1 MPAGKPAVGCKWVY
15 KIKYLADGSI
25 ERHKARLVAKG
36 YAQEHGVDYDETF
49 APVAKMTSVRC
60 ILSIAAVKGWG
71 LHQLDVKNAF
81 QLTIRGDLKEEV
93 YMRLPPGFMV
103 DGNRNLVCRLKKA
116 IYGLKQAPR
125 AWFAKLELGC

>member
-1 MPAGKPAVGCKWVY
+1 M
-15 KIKYLADGSI
+15 
-25 ERHKARLVAKG
+25 
-36 YAQEHGVDYDETF
+36 
-49 APVAKMTSVRC
+49 
-60 ILSIAAVKGWG
+60 
-71 LHQLDVKNAF
+71 KNAF